1 MMHDVCAR
9 QQPIAW
15 HSGCTVLTCVPTVC
29 AVSPFPLAPPTH
41 KYPLLL
47 RRRHTFSTQTAPAT
61 RPVFCGSTSSTS
73 SLSSCSSTT
82 SATKR
87 TKRRRTRKR
96 TSCLYTYFF
105 HGCAQHSI
113 CVLAS
118 LTGPFALWNH
128 FLLCE
133 KCPRCTEGPCV
144 FTSILREAEPSSSAS
159 SWHTPEWGRG
169 EVICGRSGRGS
180 CLSATGRGRTSGNL
194 ESRPCADAH
203 TD

>member
-133 KCPRCTEGPCV
+133 KCPQLGTSGPTGFGVWGLIRRCTEGPCV

-159 SWHTPEWGRG
+159 SWHTRSGG
-169 EVICGRSGRGS
+169 EGRSSVVVVAGVV
-180 CLSATGRGRTSGNL
+180 A
-194 ESRPCADAH
+194 
-203 TD
+203 